1 MVSQSQVQIA
11 QLMRDTAAVVAVAAE
26 TPLLTAPRAGEAIT
40 QNLLRDIVIE
50 EDHGVVVGIESSTR
64 ALSQRFQRLEKDH
77 GQNSPVQ
84 ALLDKRAQHAAL
96 VAQFPATYQVMRASN
111 L

>member
-40 QNLLRDIVIE
+40 QNLLRDIVE

>member
-40 QNLLRDIVIE
+40 QNLLHDIVE

>member
-1 MVSQSQVQIA
+1 M
-11 QLMRDTAAVVAVAAE
+11 MRDTAAVVAVAAE

-40 QNLLRDIVIE
+40 QNLLRDIVE
-50 EDHGVVVGIESSTR
+50 EDRGVVVGIESSTR

>member
-1 MVSQSQVQIA
+1 M
-11 QLMRDTAAVVAVAAE
+11 MRDTAAVVAVAAE

-40 QNLLRDIVIE
+40 QNLLRDIVE
-50 EDHGVVVGIESSTR
+50 EDQGVVVGIESSTR